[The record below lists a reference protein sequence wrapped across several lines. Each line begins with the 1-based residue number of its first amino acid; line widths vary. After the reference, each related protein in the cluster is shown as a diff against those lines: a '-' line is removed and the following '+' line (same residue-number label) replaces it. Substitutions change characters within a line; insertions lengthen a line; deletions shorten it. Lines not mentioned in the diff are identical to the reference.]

1 MSVCLYVC
9 VCICVCVCVCVCVF
23 VRLCFCVC
31 VCVSVCACVCV
42 YVCIRESFVC
52 VCVCVCISVETGGW
66 VGCSEW
72 VQNFASGIRVW
83 KCVGLSET
91 LPTHSFRRL
100 VGIFITCLFCRIS
113 SVL

>member
-1 MSVCLYVC
+1 MLVRVC
-9 VCICVCVCVCVCVF
+9 VYMCVCVCVCVCVCAF
-23 VRLCFCVC
+23 MFLCVCVRECVC
-31 VCVSVCACVCV
+31 VCMCVCMYQRV
-42 YVCIRESFVC
+42 ICVC

-72 VQNFASGIRVW
+72 VENFASCIRVW

-100 VGIFITCLFCRIS
+100 VGIFITSLFCRIS